1 MSGKVYELAVSLRP
15 FETEGEIK
23 KLLSEGVPPDEMLD
37 SLRKAMI
44 EACEKYDKGEFSL
57 PQLSAMI
64 AVFHMGYEVLKDR
77 VESPSKKGKIL
88 IGTLGSVHYIG
99 KDIIKFMYVADG
111 FDVHDLG
118 ENLLAD
124 SFIGGISEL
133 NPDLVAISI
142 FLTNAMPEL
151 GKVVDYLEK
160 NNLRKRTKI
169 IIGGAQGNPRIA
181 AKYKLDGW
189 GHDPKTA
196 LKLANELVVA
206 GGDRND

>member
-15 FETEGEIK
+15 FETEAEIE
-23 KLLSEGVPPDEMLD
+23 KLLSEGASPDEMLD

-77 VESPSKKGKIL
+77 VESPAKKGKIL

-169 IIGGAQGNPRIA
+169 IIGGAQGNPKIA
-181 AKYKLDGW
+181 TKYRLDGW

-206 GGDRND
+206 RGDRND